1 MPAILGFSFD
11 ILCHFRTQMEPELF
25 LEVATHANQASM
37 WKRFWLLLFP
47 QQVALL
53 ALIQNFNRL
62 ETVLSGCCNSG
73 WNEANS
79 IQIKPKGKHFIWDWA
94 LS

>member
-1 MPAILGFSFD
+1 MPAILGSSFD
-11 ILCHFRTQMEPELF
+11 ILCHFQTQMEPELF
-25 LEVATHANQASM
+25 LEVANQASM

-62 ETVLSGCCNSG
+62 ETVLFGCCNSG
-73 WNEANS
+73 WNEANY
-79 IQIKPKGKHFIWDWA
+79 IQIKPKGKHSIWDWD